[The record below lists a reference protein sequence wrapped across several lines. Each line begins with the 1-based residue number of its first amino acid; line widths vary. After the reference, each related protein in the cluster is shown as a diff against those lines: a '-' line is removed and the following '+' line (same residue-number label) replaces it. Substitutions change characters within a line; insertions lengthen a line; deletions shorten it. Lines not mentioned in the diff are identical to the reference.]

1 MNTQDVSQPEVP
13 ISEST
18 QQAQLRQNNEVARV
32 ETIHN
37 VRLVSLNTAK
47 SKFQPHKADLKSI
60 KESPSN
66 VFDSF
71 DEFCK

>member
-1 MNTQDVSQPEVP
+1 MNTQEVSQPEVP

-32 ETIHN
+32 EAIHN

-47 SKFQPHKADLKSI
+47 AKFQPHKTDLKSV
-60 KESPSN
+60 KESASN

>member
-1 MNTQDVSQPEVP
+1 MNTQVLSQADVPK
-13 ISEST
+13 SEST
-18 QQAQLRQNNEVARV
+18 QQAELRHKDEVARV

-37 VRLVSLNTAK
+37 VRLVSLNTARV
-47 SKFQPHKADLKSI
+47 KFQPHKTDLKSV
-60 KESPSN
+60 KESASN

>member
-1 MNTQDVSQPEVP
+1 MNTQVVSQADVP
-13 ISEST
+13 KSEST
-18 QQAQLRQNNEVARV
+18 QQVELRHNNEVARV
-32 ETIHN
+32 EAIHN

-47 SKFQPHKADLKSI
+47 VKFQPRKTDLKSV
-60 KESPSN
+60 KESASN